1 MTPAHPKK
9 NDASAS
15 PCYCNCQGKHA
26 SVKAGVRFID
36 AVEEMKQQTLG
47 CMFSLSRLAPKCM
60 RLVQVVVVLG
70 TVLTIH
76 SIPFVC
82 ILRVIKFLENNNKKG
97 YKQGN

>member
-1 MTPAHPKK
+1 MQHINDTRTPKT

-26 SVKAGVRFID
+26 SVKVGVRFID

-60 RLVQVVVVLG
+60 RLVQSSGGVGYSSYDTLNPICAY
-70 TVLTIH
+70 LKSH
-76 SIPFVC
+76 KIP
-82 ILRVIKFLENNNKKG
+82 RE
-97 YKQGN
+97 

>member
-70 TVLTIH
+70 TVLSIH